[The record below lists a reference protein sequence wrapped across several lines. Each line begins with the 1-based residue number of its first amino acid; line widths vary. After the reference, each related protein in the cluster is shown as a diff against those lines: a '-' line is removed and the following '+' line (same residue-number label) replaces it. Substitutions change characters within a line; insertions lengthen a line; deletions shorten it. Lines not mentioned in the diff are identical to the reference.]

1 MPWATA
7 ARKYF
12 NVPSITLSLIISA
25 CRTLYKMHNQVM
37 YFVLHSLHG
46 LVIGRKLRALL
57 ECTVGVALQVTG

>member
-12 NVPSITLSLIISA
+12 NVPSITLSLIILA

-37 YFVLHSLHG
+37 YFVLHSIHG
-46 LVIGRKLRALL
+46 LVIKLMASRGSTPVSNAP
-57 ECTVGVALQVTG
+57 